1 MATSRIN
8 PHPVRLARQM
18 QRATSELRERLEED
32 GDEGVDVFGGLFCG
46 LDGLAEVG
54 VGEADADTG

>member
-32 GDEGVDVFGGLFCG
+32 RDEGVHIFGGFFG
-46 LDGLAEVG
+46 SLDGLAEVG
-54 VGEADADTG
+54 VGEADADAG